1 MSTSRPEGLASWEAM
16 QALWREQAPSEASA
30 SQVRQ
35 RVSRQTRLMWL
46 TAAIEGSLV
55 LALVPFTWWYAGDAP
70 SLGRIALLVSM
81 WIINL
86 GFLAFSIINRRGSW
100 QAESESVAAW
110 VELWSRRVRARVRA
124 ARFVRLAVM
133 VQAALVVLLVWFDA
147 DPAVSL
153 ARLRSAATLA
163 MVIVVAY
170 LAWAAWY
177 ERRALAELADVASAR
192 RALDEADA
200 DS

>member
-1 MSTSRPEGLASWEAM
+1 MSMSRREGLANWDAL
-16 QALWREQAPSEASA
+16 QALWREQEPSQASA
-30 SQVRQ
+30 LQLRQ
-35 RVSRQTRLMWL
+35 RVARQTRLMWL
-46 TAAIEGSLV
+46 AAAIEGSLV

-70 SLGRIALLVSM
+70 SLGRIVLLASM
-81 WIINL
+81 WVINL
-86 GFLAFSIINRRGSW
+86 GILAFSISNRRGSW
-100 QAESESVAAW
+100 QAESESVAAC

-124 ARFVRLAVM
+124 ARFVRMAVL
-133 VQAALVVLLVWFDA
+133 VQAAIVVLLVWFDA
-147 DPAVSL
+147 GPAVSL

-177 ERRALAELADVASAR
+177 ERRALAELAEVAAAR